1 MYNGLILVDKPSGL
15 SSNAVLQKIRY
26 LLNKVKA
33 GHTGSL
39 DPLAS
44 GMLPIALG
52 EATKFCQYLLE
63 ADKCYRVTARL
74 GMTTSTGDSMGDIL
88 TSFSGKISVDASIIK
103 KLLLDF
109 TGKIYQIP
117 PMVSALKHK
126 GQPLYKLARK
136 GLIVDRPPREVTI
149 HELKLDDV
157 SDDTFSLFVRC
168 SKGTYM
174 RTLVEDLGQRLEVG
188 AHVIKLRREYTSGFE
203 AAEMLTLDA
212 LAEMS
217 GDDINKVILPM
228 DSMVHHLPRLEISEE
243 IRMGLSMGKIMF
255 LTGIHRLGDVV
266 RLYDASSQQFLGLG
280 EWLSPQE
287 LKVKR
292 LIQTKYIHQ

>member
-1 MYNGLILVDKPSGL
+1 MSLLYNGLILVDKPSCL
-15 SSNAVLQKIRY
+15 SSNGVVQKIRR

-88 TSFSGKISVDASIIK
+88 TSFSGNISVDATKIK
-103 KLLLDF
+103 KILPDF
-109 TGKIYQIP
+109 TGNIYQVP
-117 PMVSALKHK
+117 PMISALKYR

-136 GLIVDRPPREVTI
+136 GIIIDRPAREI
-149 HELKLDDV
+149 NIQELVLEDV
-157 SDDTFSLFVRC
+157 SADTFSLMVRC
-168 SKGTYM
+168 SKGTYI
-174 RTLVEDLGQRLEVG
+174 RTLIEDLGQRLEVG
-188 AHVIKLRREYTSGFE
+188 AHVVKLRREYTAGFE
-203 AAEMLTLDA
+203 AAEMLTLEA
-212 LAEMS
+212 LSEMS
-217 GDDINKVILPM
+217 VDEINKAILPI
-228 DSMVHHLPRLEISEE
+228 DSMVYHFARLEISKD
-243 IRMGLSMGKIMF
+243 ILTGLSLGKTMA
-255 LTGIHRLGDVV
+255 LTGIDSHSGVV
-266 RLYDASSQQFLGLG
+266 RLYDTDSKKFLGLG

-292 LIQTKYIHQ
+292 LIHT